1 MNASAR
7 QPCGHK
13 MSNNKPVASL
23 FILPILRPG
32 GKPDCLRGSV

>member
-7 QPCGHK
+7 QPCRRRT
-13 MSNNKPVASL
+13 SNNKPVASL
-23 FILPILRPG
+23 FILSILRR